1 VGKPY
6 HTIEKKDTQ
15 LLARFLVQNGQALLP
30 MVQLIE
36 HSKLAVDELIDVLG
50 RASIEA
56 VLQLSA
62 AGIAGPPH
70 PGKKGGAVGWH
81 GGESGT
87 VCLAERKLRIRRPRL
102 RKKQPGQDGEV
113 PIPAYQ
119 AMQADDKLGSRML
132 EMLLRGVSTRQ
143 YKAVLPEMAETVG
156 VSKSSV
162 SQEAIEA
169 SEEELQRLCERR
181 FDDLD
186 LLAIYLD
193 GLVFGEHH
201 VLAAVGVD
209 GEGCKHVLGVG
220 RRRQR
225 EPGGG
230 QGLVGRPGAAW
241 GAAGPTALVCDRRL
255 EGPAG
260 PVTGP
265 RVYCISNAPFG
276 NSIQCIGKRFPN
288 YRTP

>member
-15 LLARFLVQNGQALLP
+15 ALARFLVQNGQALLP
-30 MVQLIE
+30 MVELIE

-70 PGKKGGAVGWH
+70 PGKKGGAVGGH

-132 EMLLRGVSTRQ
+132 EILLRGVSTRQ

-156 VSKSSV
+156 CPSP
-162 SQEAIEA
+162 A
-169 SEEELQRLCERR
+169 S
-181 FDDLD
+181 
-186 LLAIYLD
+186 A
-193 GLVFGEHH
+193 
-201 VLAAVGVD
+201 
-209 GEGCKHVLGVG
+209 
-220 RRRQR
+220 RRRSK
-225 EPGGG
+225 
-230 QGLVGRPGAAW
+230 
-241 GAAGPTALVCDRRL
+241 
-255 EGPAG
+255 PARKNFSG
-260 PVTGP
+260 CANGDSTTWT
-265 RVYCISNAPFG
+265 SW
-276 NSIQCIGKRFPN
+276 
-288 YRTP
+288 

>member
-1 VGKPY
+1 MGKPY

-119 AMQADDKLGSRML
+119 AMQADDKLGSGCWRFCCG
-132 EMLLRGVSTRQ
+132 EFRRGSTKPCCRRWPRRW
-143 YKAVLPEMAETVG
+143 VCP
-156 VSKSSV
+156 SP
-162 SQEAIEA
+162 A
-169 SEEELQRLCERR
+169 S
-181 FDDLD
+181 
-186 LLAIYLD
+186 A
-193 GLVFGEHH
+193 
-201 VLAAVGVD
+201 
-209 GEGCKHVLGVG
+209 
-220 RRRQR
+220 RRRSK
-225 EPGGG
+225 
-230 QGLVGRPGAAW
+230 
-241 GAAGPTALVCDRRL
+241 
-255 EGPAG
+255 PARKNFSG
-260 PVTGP
+260 CANGDSTTWT
-265 RVYCISNAPFG
+265 SW
-276 NSIQCIGKRFPN
+276 
-288 YRTP
+288 